1 MDNGGGKVN
10 PALALIFGVLM
21 VSTASILIRFA
32 QQEASSLVIAAYRLG
47 LATLILAPLVGWR
60 YRGDVRRLTR
70 KDLGLASLSGILL
83 ALHFAIWTSS
93 LEYTSVA
100 SSVVLVT
107 TTPIWVGL
115 LAPFMLKETMRRQV
129 KVGLVLALMGGF
141 IVGASDACSWSAD
154 GLVCPNALGL
164 VSGRAFLG
172 DLMALVGAWMAAGY
186 VLIGRRLR
194 GRMSLVSYV
203 FVVYGMASVVL
214 LAIVL
219 AAGLPLGGYQPV
231 TYLWFVLLAIF
242 PQLLGHTTFNW
253 ALRYLSAGYVAVAL
267 LGEPVGSTI
276 LAYLLLAETP
286 SLMKLCGAAVILS
299 GIYLASRGERS
310 GK

>member
-1 MDNGGGKVN
+1 MDNGGGNVR

-21 VSTASILIRFA
+21 VSSASILIRFA
-32 QQEASSLVIAAYRLG
+32 QEDASSLVIAFYRLG
-47 LATLILAPLVGWR
+47 LATLPLAPLVGWR
-60 YRGDVRRLTR
+60 YQGDLRKLTR
-70 KDLGLASLSGILL
+70 KDLGLASLSGVLL
-83 ALHFAIWTSS
+83 ALHFASWITS

-115 LAPFMLKETMRRQV
+115 VAPFMLKEAMRRQV
-129 KVGLVLALMGGF
+129 KVGLVLALMGGL
-141 IVGASDACSWSAD
+141 IVGASDACSWSAG
-154 GLVCPNALGL
+154 GLVCPNALSL
-164 VSGRAFLG
+164 VSGRAFIG
-172 DLMALVGAWMAAGY
+172 DLLALAGAWMAAGY
-186 VLIGRRLR
+186 VLLGRHL
-194 GRMSLVSYV
+194 GSKMSLVSYV

-219 AAGLPLGGYQPV
+219 VAGLPLGGYQPM

-253 ALRYLSAGYVAVAL
+253 ALRYLSAGFVALAL

-276 LAYLLLAETP
+276 LAYFLLAETP
-286 SLMKLCGAAVILS
+286 SLMKLGGAAVILS